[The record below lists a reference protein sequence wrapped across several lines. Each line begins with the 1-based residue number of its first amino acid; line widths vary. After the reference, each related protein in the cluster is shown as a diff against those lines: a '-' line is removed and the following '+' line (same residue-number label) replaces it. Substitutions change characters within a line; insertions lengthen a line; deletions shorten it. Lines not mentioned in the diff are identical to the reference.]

1 MSSRGNIL
9 PPFGA
14 FFVKIINNSK
24 NTVIADAAR
33 VADTWRSR
41 MVGLLGKKNL
51 PAGEALVITRCR
63 SIHMFFMRF
72 AIDVIFVDKSDRVVG
87 LVENIQPFRLSP
99 IFLSSSRAVE
109 LPAGTIAATRTSR
122 GDRLEWRENEGYGS

>member
-1 MSSRGNIL
+1 M
-9 PPFGA
+9 
-14 FFVKIINNSK
+14 KIINNSK

-33 VADTWRSR
+33 VADTWLSR
-41 MVGLLGKKNL
+41 MVGLLGRDNL
-51 PAGEALVITRCR
+51 PVGEALVITRCR

-72 AIDVIFVDKSDRVVG
+72 AIDVLFVDKSDRVVG

-122 GDRLEWRENEGYGS
+122 GDQLEWREDED

>member
-1 MSSRGNIL
+1 MSSRGNIP

-33 VADTWRSR
+33 VADTWCSR

-51 PAGEALVITRCR
+51 PAVEALVITRCR
-63 SIHMFFMRF
+63 SIHMFFMCF

-122 GDRLEWRENEGYGS
+122 GDHLEWRENEGYGS